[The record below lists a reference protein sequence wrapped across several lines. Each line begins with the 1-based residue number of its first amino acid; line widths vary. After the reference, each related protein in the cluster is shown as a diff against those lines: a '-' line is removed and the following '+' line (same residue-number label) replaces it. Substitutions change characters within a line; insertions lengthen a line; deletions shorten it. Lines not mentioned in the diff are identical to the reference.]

1 MKADA
6 SGVRRFYLERHG
18 TPKTPNDL
26 AAHCIVS
33 ASAVTPAPEWRLVD
47 NGEPRVVKLQARMTT
62 TNDSAVNAAVS
73 GFGLTRLL
81 SYQVADALREGRL
94 VTVLTEFEPPALPVH
109 LLHREGRHASQK
121 ARSFLDL
128 AIERLRTNATLN

>member
-1 MKADA
+1 M
-6 SGVRRFYLERHG
+6 YLDSSDD
-18 TPKTPNDL
+18 DL

-33 ASAVTPAPEWRLVD
+33 ASAVTPAPEWRLVE
-47 NGEPRVVKLQARMTT
+47 NGEPRVVKLQARMTTT

-81 SYQVADALREGRL
+81 SYQVAEALHDGRL
-94 VTVLTEFEPPALPVH
+94 VTVLADFEPPALPVH

-121 ARSFLDL
+121 ARAFLDL
-128 AIERLRTNATLN
+128 AIERLRADTMLN